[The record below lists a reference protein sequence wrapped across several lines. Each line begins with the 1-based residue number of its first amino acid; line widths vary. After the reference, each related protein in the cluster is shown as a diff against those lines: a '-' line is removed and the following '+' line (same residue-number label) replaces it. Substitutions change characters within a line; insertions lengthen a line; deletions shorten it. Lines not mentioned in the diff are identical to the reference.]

1 MPSDHVDEPTL
12 DEFTIPHVAFA
23 AAEHYAVFPTAE
35 KHELIQTLKRDVEAR
50 FARERENV
58 AGHAAAL
65 KAIEDADAR
74 GLLEVI
80 YGQGD

>member
-35 KHELIQTLKRDVEAR
+35 KHELIQTLKRDVEGIHPSRA
-50 FARERENV
+50 
-58 AGHAAAL
+58 AGFWAPRVVTSV
-65 KAIEDADAR
+65 D
-74 GLLEVI
+74 
-80 YGQGD
+80 GDR